1 MIISSLTKRNNGQI
15 LDFIHFYTKL
25 YIFRQHKKPR
35 SEFSSD
41 LGIIKYLRFLDSQ
54 DNGTVRRELE
64 LRTAQ
69 ARLFLAC

>member
-25 YIFRQHKKPR
+25 CIFRQNKKPR

-54 DNGTVRRELE
+54 DNRAVRRELQ